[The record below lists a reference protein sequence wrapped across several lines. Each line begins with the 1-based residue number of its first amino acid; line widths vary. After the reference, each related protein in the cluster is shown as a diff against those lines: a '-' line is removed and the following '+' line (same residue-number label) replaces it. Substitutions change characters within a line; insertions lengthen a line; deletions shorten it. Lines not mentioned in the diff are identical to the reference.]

1 MLLVFCFGING
12 GPEIAISNIWMFLII
27 ISRRDVTGMMIAQG
41 NYGFLHGHMRTAI
54 VRLVSYKKSAR
65 YNSQIYNYIYIYVCV
80 RRYLHMYE
88 TSALLV
94 GL

>member
-54 VRLVSYKKSAR
+54 VRLVNYKKSAR
-65 YNSQIYNYIYIYVCV
+65 YNSQIYNYIYMCVYVDICTCMKQV
-80 RRYLHMYE
+80 LC
-88 TSALLV
+88 
-94 GL
+94 